1 MGVGWV
7 TPPFMVIPGCLHP
20 LLGRDYFTKK
30 GAQIYFGTKEVEVLH
45 NTVPFHV
52 LTLAL
57 EEEYKLLPQ
66 PVPSPSLLLQ
76 GFLAEVPK
84 VWAEKYPMGL
94 TFHQALFLVQIKA
107 GVTSVRIRLY
117 PMLRE
122 ASTGI
127 SLMLTGS
134 GKHRL

>member
-1 MGVGWV
+1 MGMGVGWV

-20 LLGRDYFTKK
+20 LLGRDYFTKT

-52 LTLAL
+52 LTLA
-57 EEEYKLLPQ
+57 KLLPQ
-66 PVPSPSLLLQ
+66 PVPSPSVLLQ

-84 VWAEKYPMGL
+84 VWTEKYPMGL

-117 PMLRE
+117 PMPRE

-127 SLMLTGS
+127 NLM
-134 GKHRL
+134 